1 MSQSKSLIVVKL
13 LLAPHTPVVQP
24 DELLIH
30 ALCGTGIQE
39 LCEVGDDS
47 GIVLPLLGH
56 GGACRGQFLGIGID
70 LSQVVVDLLVDT
82 LQLIHRSGNDVYHL
96 ACLTSQTSN
105 LSLLF
110 LQEIAGDRYGDGVFT
125 RFYCFYL
132 FSQLIFFVAIQEL
145 NGRSHLVE

>member
-13 LLAPHTPVVQP
+13 LLAPHTPIGQP
-24 DELLIH
+24 NELLTH
-30 ALCGTGIQE
+30 ALCGTGVQE

-56 GGACRGQFLGIGID
+56 GGACRGQFLGIGVD

-82 LQLIHRSGNDVYHL
+82 LQLIHCSGNDVYRL

-110 LQEIAGDRYGDGVFT
+110 LQEIAGDRYGDGVLRDLIAFT
-125 RFYCFYL
+125 PL
-132 FSQLIFFVAIQEL
+132 TE
-145 NGRSHLVE
+145 

>member
-1 MSQSKSLIVVKL
+1 MQS
-13 LLAPHTPVVQP
+13 
-24 DELLIH
+24 DELLTH
-30 ALCGTGIQE
+30 ALCGAGVQE

-56 GGACRGQFLGIGID
+56 GGACCGQFLGIGID
-70 LSQVVVDLLVDT
+70 FSQVVVNLLVDT
-82 LQLIHRSGNDVYHL
+82 FQLIHRSGNDVYRL

-125 RFYCFYL
+125 G
-132 FSQLIFFVAIQEL
+132 LIAFTPLTE
-145 NGRSHLVE
+145 